1 MPPGAVARTFLSLF
15 LSQWGPEQKVPVS
28 TGASRGSAVSLPP
41 FPEGPS
47 GAVWAREGT
56 WGPQPLVTSGMEA
69 RCPSSLSW
77 NSPCQRVSVRTVSH
91 PVAGRR
97 GRAGCSCRLAEA
109 RSSARS
115 PRSRRHGVRGR
126 GPGLC
131 RRPGGQAR
139 LEHHTRADPRPRH
152 PPSPPMRSVR
162 WCWLVGCCSCSLA
175 PHNDSGLWL
184 SLSEGGRHESALKG
198 PGGARLGWAGQGGGG
213 RGSQALPRSTGERH
227 VLPLGH
233 GIGVAQV
240 TVALFTLASA
250 CGLWRPPRSSVQ
262 C

>member
-1 MPPGAVARTFLSLF
+1 MGREQWLAPGRASPNPAPLSSSWGTKRRIEACCACLVLGFQARQRGQKTERAVPPGAVARTFLSLF

-28 TGASRGSAVSLPP
+28 TGASRGSAVSLPL

-131 RRPGGQAR
+131 RRPGGTGP
-139 LEHHTRADPRPRH
+139 TRTPHKGRSPS
-152 PPSPPMRSVR
+152 SPPA
-162 WCWLVGCCSCSLA
+162 LTPHAECSLVLA
-175 PHNDSGLWL
+175 GGVLLLLSGTT
-184 SLSEGGRHESALKG
+184 
-198 PGGARLGWAGQGGGG
+198 Q
-213 RGSQALPRSTGERH
+213 
-227 VLPLGH
+227 
-233 GIGVAQV
+233 
-240 TVALFTLASA
+240 
-250 CGLWRPPRSSVQ
+250 
-262 C
+262 